1 MNKLGRSLL
10 RLEDFA
16 SGPER
21 GSQLL
26 PLANGGEGLCLCLN
40 RWGGKMKLH
49 SWGNPGQLGTRL
61 PVSPSVLISLL
72 PGTTVQ
78 EQLGYLSEFPQAR
91 PCTSVGW

>member
-1 MNKLGRSLL
+1 
-10 RLEDFA
+10 
-16 SGPER
+16 
-21 GSQLL
+21 
-26 PLANGGEGLCLCLN
+26 
-40 RWGGKMKLH
+40 MKLH